1 MAEILIRQVT
11 MGDLYRC
18 FAIES
23 ACYGPE
29 GATRERIKKRIERY
43 PRGFLVAQHNRQ
55 VVGFVNSGATHKDD
69 ISDEA
74 LKDMIGHDPAGSNI
88 VIFSLAVSPQFQS
101 RGISKKLMHGFIDT
115 SRSLN
120 KNCILLLCKAE
131 LIPYYRQYGFFDRG
145 QSKSMH
151 GGLQWHE
158 MKLFLTDRG

>member
-1 MAEILIRQVT
+1 MSEMLVRRVT
-11 MGDLYRC
+11 MDDLDRC

-29 GATRERIKKRIERY
+29 GATRERIKKRIEQY
-43 PRGFLVAQHNRQ
+43 PQGFLVAEQNRQ
-55 VVGFVNSGATHKDD
+55 VVGFVNSGSTCKDD

-74 LKDMIGHDPAGSNI
+74 LKDMIGHDPVGKNI
-88 VIFSLAVSPQFQS
+88 VIFSLAVAPQFQN

-120 KNCILLLCKAE
+120 KDCILLLCKPE
-131 LIPYYRQYGFFDRG
+131 LIPYYRQFGFIDRG

-158 MKLFLTDRG
+158 MYLSLTDDG